1 MDKGSLFGEGR
12 YGTGEV
18 IKLAIKG
25 TIELGQG
32 YSSGVEHLT
41 NMHEAPSSI
50 TG

>member
-1 MDKGSLFGEGR
+1 MVLE
-12 YGTGEV
+12 
-18 IKLAIKG
+18 KLSNYQIKG

-41 NMHEAPSSI
+41 NTHEAPSSI